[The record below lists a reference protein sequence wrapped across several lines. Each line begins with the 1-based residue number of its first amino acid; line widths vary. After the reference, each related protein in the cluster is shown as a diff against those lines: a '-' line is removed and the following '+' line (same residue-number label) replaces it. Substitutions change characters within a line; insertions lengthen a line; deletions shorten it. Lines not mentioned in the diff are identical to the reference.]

1 MYCKYPDLSRKD
13 PLTFTACDLMAEV
26 LELPCYITER
36 SSNFYSLQQDGR
48 GIGIT
53 LIYHRKIR

>member
-1 MYCKYPDLSRKD
+1 MYWNYPDLSRKD

-36 SSNFYSLQQDGR
+36 SSNFYSLQQDGL

>member
-1 MYCKYPDLSRKD
+1 MYWNYPDLSRKD